1 MSRNWRISQAS
12 SHTMPRRTD
21 LIRPLPDEP
30 GPKPKWSEENADM
43 ATAPQRNP
51 REVVDFP
58 GCLTVLGDTASP
70 HFSHPERGV
79 RLRPVPRAVLE
90 APQSGMC
97 TPRTGV
103 QEPEADSGYGNAQRG
118 VLVKIDAAQGTAPQG
133 LSRGKAF
140 QALLEIGA
148 AEGRSINPAQ
158 LPANSRGP
166 ARTNSPTGNSPPSI
180 SKLAAH
186 SPEPGR
192 RSSATACE
200 WWTLAPF
207 PTPCPSAPI
216 GAC

>member
-1 MSRNWRISQAS
+1 M
-12 SHTMPRRTD
+12 
-21 LIRPLPDEP
+21 
-30 GPKPKWSEENADM
+30 DM
-43 ATAPQRNP
+43 ARGIAPCAVAGKVREALPIQNCFRHYGARRIAGAQEQNVEMPWCWCHIALQR
-51 REVVDFP
+51 RS
-58 GCLTVLGDTASP
+58 GLRASP

-148 AEGRSINPAQ
+148 AEGRSI
-158 LPANSRGP
+158 
-166 ARTNSPTGNSPPSI
+166 
-180 SKLAAH
+180 
-186 SPEPGR
+186 
-192 RSSATACE
+192 RSE
-200 WWTLAPF
+200 EHRV
-207 PTPCPSAPI
+207 
-216 GAC
+216 G

>member
-1 MSRNWRISQAS
+1 MALVVRCAQ
-12 SHTMPRRTD
+12 HGLPRRT
-21 LIRPLPDEP
+21 RHTEYVFGAEP
-30 GPKPKWSEENADM
+30 SGGPNPTIHCGKKGCKNPGLVFMDIINAM
-43 ATAPQRNP
+43 EYRSGRRTFN
-51 REVVDFP
+51 
-58 GCLTVLGDTASP
+58 P

-166 ARTNSPTGNSPPSI
+166 ARTNSPTGN
-180 SKLAAH
+180 
-186 SPEPGR
+186 
-192 RSSATACE
+192 
-200 WWTLAPF
+200 
-207 PTPCPSAPI
+207 
-216 GAC
+216 

>member
-1 MSRNWRISQAS
+1 MRSALCGPIHSVK
-12 SHTMPRRTD
+12 MPRK
-21 LIRPLPDEP
+21 LV
-30 GPKPKWSEENADM
+30 N
-43 ATAPQRNP
+43 
-51 REVVDFP
+51 
-58 GCLTVLGDTASP
+58 P

-140 QALLEIGA
+140 QALLEMGA

-192 RSSATACE
+192 R
-200 WWTLAPF
+200 
-207 PTPCPSAPI
+207 
-216 GAC
+216 